1 MFFSSVFKFNN
12 IAVQKYKKGSSG
24 IVIHRASQRY
34 RELIL
39 IICLAGQSD
48 FFIANNCD
56 GSSLQIIDDT
66 CRLIM
71 VAGPGFRNLDKPNN
85 RPLYGVKNVKKGRC
99 SLGLRFNSSL

>member
-1 MFFSSVFKFNN
+1 MFKFKD

-56 GSSLQIIDDT
+56 GSSLQIINDT

-71 VAGPGFRNLDKPNN
+71 MAGPGFRNVDEPNN
-85 RPLYGVKNVKKGRC
+85 RPLCGGKM
-99 SLGLRFNSSL
+99 